1 MGRRRPKALRLA
13 IALAIAAVLGVAA
26 GVAAHLV
33 LRQSAGAAEMQS
45 SELHGQANWAA
56 GERPAPA
63 FALRNVLGGTGSLAS
78 SRGHVTLVTF
88 LDSKCR
94 SLCPIVG
101 RDLGAVQRALPSAH
115 RPTVLVVS
123 VDPVGD
129 TATSVRG
136 AIRRWR
142 LEPGWHWLT
151 GTRPRLADV
160 TSQLDEY
167 FAGERRAF
175 DLELD
180 LRGTELQLD
189 VWRGLLEIPY
199 GTTLSYSELARRAG
213 RPDVVRAVGAAVG
226 QTPVPIVVPCH
237 RVIGKDGTLTG
248 YGGGLHRKQ
257 TLLELEH
264 LTAGVAPAAW
274 AFRQLTLL

>member
-1 MGRRRPKALRLA
+1 MTA
-13 IALAIAAVLGVAA
+13 
-26 GVAAHLV
+26 
-33 LRQSAGAAEMQS
+33 
-45 SELHGQANWAA
+45 
-56 GERPAPA
+56 
-63 FALRNVLGGTGSLAS
+63 TTS
-78 SRGHVTLVTF
+78 SRTATAWDVYA
-88 LDSKCR
+88 S
-94 SLCPIVG
+94 P
-101 RDLGAVQRALPSAH
+101 LGALTIQVGPRGVFDLSFP
-115 RPTVLVVS
+115 RGTPLL
-123 VDPVGD
+123 DPD
-129 TATSVRG
+129 ARDE
-136 AIRRWR
+136 AA
-142 LEPGWHWLT
+142 
-151 GTRPRLADV
+151 LADV

-189 VWRGLLEIPY
+189 VWRRLLEIPY

>member
-1 MGRRRPKALRLA
+1 MTTTTSNRAGTAWDVYESPLGPLTIQVGQRGVFDLSFPRRAQQLDPDSRDE
-13 IALAIAAVLGVAA
+13 AA
-26 GVAAHLV
+26 
-33 LRQSAGAAEMQS
+33 
-45 SELHGQANWAA
+45 
-56 GERPAPA
+56 
-63 FALRNVLGGTGSLAS
+63 
-78 SRGHVTLVTF
+78 
-88 LDSKCR
+88 
-94 SLCPIVG
+94 
-101 RDLGAVQRALPSAH
+101 
-115 RPTVLVVS
+115 
-123 VDPVGD
+123 
-129 TATSVRG
+129 
-136 AIRRWR
+136 
-142 LEPGWHWLT
+142 
-151 GTRPRLADV
+151 LADV